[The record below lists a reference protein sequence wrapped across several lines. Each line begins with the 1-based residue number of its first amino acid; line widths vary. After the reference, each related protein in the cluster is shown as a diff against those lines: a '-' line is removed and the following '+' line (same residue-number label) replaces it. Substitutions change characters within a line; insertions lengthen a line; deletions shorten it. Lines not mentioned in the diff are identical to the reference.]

1 MQGHTKTRHIEEAR
15 FTGKPA
21 AIARL
26 RKLANELGAQ
36 EVNDNISAADI
47 FPDLATNRP
56 GVALRGIRSREG
68 LTQVQLAEKVGIPQR
83 HISEMENG
91 KRPIGK
97 ATAHK
102 LAEVLGTD
110 YRLFL

>member
-15 FTGKPA
+15 FAGKPA

-26 RKLANELGAQ
+26 RKLASELGAQ
-36 EVNDNISAADI
+36 EVNDNISAEEI
-47 FPDLATNRP
+47 FPDLTTNRP
-56 GVALRGIRSREG
+56 GVALRGMRSREG
-68 LTQVQLAEKVGIPQR
+68 LTQTQLAMKVEIPQR
-83 HISEMENG
+83 HISEMENN

-102 LAEVLGTD
+102 LADALGTD

>member
-1 MQGHTKTRHIEEAR
+1 MQGHTKTRHTEEAR

-26 RKLANELGAQ
+26 RQLASELGAQ
-36 EVNDNISAADI
+36 EVNDNLSAHEV
-47 FPDLATNRP
+47 FPEQTTNRP

-68 LTQVQLAEKVGIPQR
+68 LTQAQLAALVDIPQR

-97 ATAHK
+97 AAAHK
-102 LAEVLGTD
+102 LADALGTD

>member
-1 MQGHTKTRHIEEAR
+1 MQGHTKTRHTEEAR

-26 RKLANELGAQ
+26 RQLASELGAQ
-36 EVNDNISAADI
+36 EVNDNLSAHEV
-47 FPDLATNRP
+47 FPELTTNRP
-56 GVALRGIRSREG
+56 GVALRGMRSREG
-68 LTQVQLAEKVGIPQR
+68 LTQAQLAALVDTPQR

-97 ATAHK
+97 AAAHK
-102 LAEVLGTD
+102 LAEALGKD